1 MSMPFQQT
9 AQSGEPQE
17 LFADLPRQSAPPQY
31 PVNFYELVPLLLND
45 RPDWTEDDIIE
56 LVEEKT
62 RQPIHPEDLITLR
75 AVYQRHLAL
84 EAEFLG

>member
-1 MSMPFQQT
+1 MSMPFQQA
-9 AQSGEPQE
+9 AQSVKSQE
-17 LFADLPRQSAPPQY
+17 LFCDLPRQSAPPLY
-31 PVNFYELVPLLLND
+31 PINFYELVPLLLND
-45 RPDWTEDDIIE
+45 HPEWTEDDIIE

-62 RQPIHPEDLITLR
+62 LQPIHPEDIITLR